1 MVLSGHS
8 GTTTS
13 VLELL
18 YIRPEQVSRYL
29 HYLNI
34 TIYTIFTISTLST
47 LSTLSTGRGV
57 QLPRRE
63 QGRGG
68 GGHQD
73 LGGAGLRGRGGAARQ
88 VTA

>member
-1 MVLSGHS
+1 MSAVCLLSVKMLLSGHS

-18 YIRPEQVSRYL
+18 YIHPEQVSRYL
-29 HYLNI
+29 HYLQ
-34 TIYTIFTISTLST
+34 ISTI
-47 LSTLSTGRGV
+47 STGRGV